1 MRFDR
6 SMVEGPY
13 LRDILAQ
20 PGALEDTVA
29 ALAAAPELPKA
40 AGFDRVVLTGM
51 GASYHALHPLHIK
64 LVEHGFQAEA
74 FETSELLYYYAAAL
88 NRRTL
93 LIVVSQSGQ
102 SAEIVRLLDR
112 IPVRV
117 RTLGVTNTP
126 DSPLATRADSTILT
140 RAGAESTVSCKTFV
154 ATLAALEWLGAAL
167 CGADRTE
174 TESVLRE
181 AAPAV
186 QGYLSGWE
194 AKVASLVDMLDGV
207 RAIFVVG
214 RGPSMAAAGAGGL
227 ILKESAHFHA
237 EGMTCS
243 AFRHGPFEM
252 SGPGI
257 FVLVFA
263 GDPATL
269 ALNVKLV
276 QDVRDAG
283 GKAALIGPLSDVDAL
298 RIPRVPAAILPI
310 VEILPLQLVSLAMA
324 ALAGHQP
331 GKFRLLTKVTTVE

>member
-64 LVEHGFQAEA
+64 LVDHGFQAEA

-154 ATLAALEWLGAAL
+154 ATLAALESLGAAL

-174 TESVLRE
+174 TESVLRRHRRSK
-181 AAPAV
+181 ATFP
-186 QGYLSGWE
+186 
-194 AKVASLVDMLDGV
+194 DGKPKW
-207 RAIFVVG
+207 RAWSTCWTACA
-214 RGPSMAAAGAGGL
+214 RYSSSAAA
-227 ILKESAHFHA
+227 
-237 EGMTCS
+237 
-243 AFRHGPFEM
+243 RPWR
-252 SGPGI
+252 P
-257 FVLVFA
+257 
-263 GDPATL
+263 PARE
-269 ALNVKLV
+269 A
-276 QDVRDAG
+276 
-283 GKAALIGPLSDVDAL
+283 
-298 RIPRVPAAILPI
+298 
-310 VEILPLQLVSLAMA
+310 
-324 ALAGHQP
+324 
-331 GKFRLLTKVTTVE
+331 